1 MDNTY
6 FLSQSSS
13 LTLVIIISLI
23 FAVLGIYHSKKFHGI
38 SNYLTANRNIELFSL
53 TTSLVASALGA
64 WILFGPVAAATW
76 GGIGAVIGYALGTAF
91 PMIFLIYF
99 GKKIRLEFPKG
110 SSLIEFM
117 RKKFGK
123 SLFKLI
129 LLMTIFYMFIF
140 LCAEVTAVAVLIN
153 YLSGTDLW
161 ITALIVLLATLT
173 YTLYGGL
180 RASIFTDNI
189 QMIVIGFL
197 LLILILIIGSSTG
210 DNFSFALIKEKNPQ
224 LLSSSYIPSYTAG
237 LTFFIAV
244 AATNLFHQ
252 GNWQRVYAAKD
263 YYTLKSALIISF
275 FIIVP
280 IVFLMGFVGM
290 VSFSIDPSARAD
302 LGFFTLL
309 LKEQTEMLSLIIVIL
324 GLALTI
330 STVDTLVNAISS
342 LFVVDGKATF
352 NLDKKTDY
360 LKISKYFII
369 FLSLI
374 AFGVASKGFDILY
387 LFLLADLFCCAFV
400 FTGSFEDG
408 TVFDTNVGKDKPL
421 VFQIGMKEVIPGFEQ
436 GIVGANKGSKRKIK
450 IPSMLAYGEKGAG
463 ELIPPNSNLIF
474 EFKILDVLSPNYE
487 KIDSEK
493 LENLINENA
502 VALDIRLDNQW
513 KKTGVIK
520 GSFQETAFDINGKFN
535 VYLMDK
541 VRALAGAE
549 SQGIELIFISH
560 DGKTAEIL
568 GNAFAEDL
576 GFTNVYVLDGGIQ
589 SWIKSNKPLV
599 SYN

>member
-1 MDNTY
+1 MDKTY
-6 FLSQSSS
+6 FIEQSTS
-13 LTLVIIISLI
+13 LTLVIVISLI
-23 FAVLGIYHSKKFHGI
+23 FAVLGIYHSKKFGGI
-38 SNYLTANRNIELFSL
+38 NNYLTANRNIGLFSL

-99 GKKIRLEFPKG
+99 GKKIRDEFPKG

-153 YLSGTDLW
+153 YLSGTELW
-161 ITALIVLLATLT
+161 ITALIVLMSTLT

-189 QMIVIGFL
+189 QMIVIGIL
-197 LLILILIIGSSTG
+197 LLILISIISSSSG
-210 DNFSFALIKEKNPQ
+210 NNFSFEFIEKKNPQ

-252 GNWQRVYAAKD
+252 GNWQRVYAAKN
-263 YYTLKSALIISF
+263 YQTLKSSLVISF
-275 FIIVP
+275 FIIIP
-280 IVFLMGFVGM
+280 IVLLMGFIGM
-290 VSFSIDPSARAD
+290 VSFSLDSSTRPD

-309 LKEQTEMLSLIIVIL
+309 LKDQTELLSLMIIVL
-324 GLALTI
+324 GLSLTI

-342 LFVVDGKATF
+342 LFVIDGKATF

-360 LKISKYFII
+360 LKISKYFIV

-400 FTGSFEDG
+400 FTVFYSFY
-408 TVFDTNVGKDKPL
+408 
-421 VFQIGMKEVIPGFEQ
+421 
-436 GIVGANKGSKRKIK
+436 NK
-450 IPSMLAYGEKGAG
+450 
-463 ELIPPNSNLIF
+463 
-474 EFKILDVLSPNYE
+474 V
-487 KIDSEK
+487 
-493 LENLINENA
+493 NE
-502 VALDIRLDNQW
+502 
-513 KKTGVIK
+513 
-520 GSFQETAFDINGKFN
+520 
-535 VYLMDK
+535 
-541 VRALAGAE
+541 
-549 SQGIELIFISH
+549 
-560 DGKTAEIL
+560 KTAYIAIIIGFVAGFLLFPFPDFSKSLLVGVLMSKDLFSPFVSQSLLFLSFIIATFLPAIIL
-568 GNAFAEDL
+568 KL
-576 GFTNVYVLDGGIQ
+576 
-589 SWIKSNKPLV
+589 KSN
-599 SYN
+599 